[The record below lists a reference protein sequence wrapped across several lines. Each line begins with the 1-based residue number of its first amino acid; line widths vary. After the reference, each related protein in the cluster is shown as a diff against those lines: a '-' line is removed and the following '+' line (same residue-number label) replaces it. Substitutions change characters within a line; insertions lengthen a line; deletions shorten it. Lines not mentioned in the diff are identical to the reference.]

1 MGRNGL
7 CVRGYGE
14 PGMGRQSNASDSKGV
29 RTPWG
34 DAADL
39 RSMKM
44 SPGRGN
50 PPEES
55 ERSQRE
61 RLFGAMVAL
70 SAEKGYE
77 ATRIGELVKLAGV
90 SRAAFYDHF
99 KDKEQLL

>member
-1 MGRNGL
+1 MAL
-7 CVRGYGE
+7 KEVFVPGYGGPRMAGKKGAATDE
-14 PGMGRQSNASDSKGV
+14 KGV

-34 DAADL
+34 HAADL

-44 SPGRGN
+44 RPGRGN
-50 PPEES
+50 APEDS

-70 SAEKGYE
+70 SAEQGYE
-77 ATRIGELVKLAGV
+77 ATKIGDLVKVAGV

-99 KDKEQLL
+99 K